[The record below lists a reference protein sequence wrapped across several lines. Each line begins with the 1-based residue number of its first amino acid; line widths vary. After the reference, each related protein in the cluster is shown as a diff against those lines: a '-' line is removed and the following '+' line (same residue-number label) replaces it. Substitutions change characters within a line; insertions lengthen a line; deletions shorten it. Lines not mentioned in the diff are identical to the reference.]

1 MVLGTIS
8 NTRAYQ
14 RVEIKTDPKMDAG
27 SLSRKALTMAIESAS
42 IGLWKGAQKLYRA
55 L

>member
-8 NTRAYQ
+8 NTHAYQ
-14 RVEIKTDPKMDAG
+14 RVEIKPDLPLDAG
-27 SLSRKALTMAIESAS
+27 SLSKKALTMAIESAS
-42 IGLWKGAQKLYRA
+42 IGLWNGDRKLYRA